1 MTARVPGGSPGVVE
15 PMPPR
20 RARCLALV
28 DGEHYASVVRDALRG
43 LPYDVVAA
51 VMLGGTEKL
60 RGGEDY
66 GVPLADDLDAALAEH
81 APDVVFDLSD
91 EPVLG
96 PRERLRVA
104 SRVLAA
110 GLPYAGP
117 DFRFDPP
124 ALEPFA
130 LPSLSIVG
138 TGKRVG
144 KTAVS
149 IHAARLLSEE
159 LDLVVVAMGR
169 GGPPEPLLA
178 ETPPSTDELLALSRA
193 GGHAASDYLEDAA
206 LAGVVTVG
214 CRRAG
219 GGLAG
224 AVGASNVVAGARVAA
239 ERRPDLVVFEGS
251 GAAFPPVETRRRLL
265 VANASQP
272 SELVTGYLNAYRIL
286 VSDLVVLTMAE
297 EGVPHRELAAAVR
310 GVKDVPVVACTLR
323 PRPVVPVEGR
333 RVAFFSTAS
342 DHAVERLAGHLR
354 DAHGADVVLASP
366 HLARRDALRDDL
378 ARVDGADAFVVE
390 LKAAAVDVVAEAAAE
405 RGVELILA
413 DAELVPVAGDVDGE
427 LRALAAAAREAVA
440 VA

>member
-1 MTARVPGGSPGVVE
+1 MT
-15 PMPPR
+15 
-20 RARCLALV
+20 ARCLALV
-28 DGEHYASVVRDALRG
+28 DGEHYAPVVRDALAG

-60 RGGEDY
+60 RGGEEY
-66 GVPLADDLDAALAEH
+66 GVPLEDDLDAALATR
-81 APDVVFDLSD
+81 APDLVFDLSD
-91 EPVLG
+91 EPVVG
-96 PRERLRVA
+96 PRERMRLA

-110 GLPYAGP
+110 GIPYVGP

-124 ALEPFA
+124 ALEPFE

-149 IHAARLLSEE
+149 IHAARLLADD
-159 LDLVVVAMGR
+159 LDIVVVAMGR

-178 ETPPSTDELLALSRA
+178 EAPPSNDELLELSRS

-224 AVGASNVVAGARVAA
+224 AVGASNVSEGARLAA

-251 GAAFPPVETRRRLL
+251 GAALPPVATSRRLL

-272 SELVTGYLNAYRIL
+272 PDLVTGYLNAYRIL

-297 EGVPHRELAAAVR
+297 DGVPHRELAAAVR
-310 GVKDVPVVACTLR
+310 EVKGVPVVACTLR
-323 PRPVVPVEGR
+323 PRPVVPVDGR
-333 RVAFFSTAS
+333 RVAFFSTAPEGS
-342 DHAVERLAGHLR
+342 IGRLADHLR
-354 DAHGADVVLASP
+354 DAHGAGIVLASP
-366 HLARRDALRDDL
+366 HLARRDALRADL
-378 ARVDGADAFVVE
+378 ERAGDAEAYVVE

-405 RGVELILA
+405 RGIELVLA

-427 LRALAAAAREAVA
+427 LRALAAAARDEVPVA
-440 VA
+440 